1 MSSVVTLPGAANPQR
16 GLRKSMERVLEEL
29 EHVRKDPASDPVHD
43 LRVAI
48 RRCRSVA
55 AVLQEIDPDP
65 AWRELRQLP
74 RKLFRR
80 LGALRDAQVIDEWVK
95 QLAPSDDPLRT
106 KLHAAFAANEP
117 ELREDALRAAE
128 KFDEKSW
135 THLERKVRRRVRLVP
150 PASLAAQCLAVERI
164 EEARDLHA
172 RAQRTD
178 NPNAWHQL
186 RIGIKRF
193 RYTVENL
200 LPEQY
205 AQWSSNLKRLQDL
218 LGEVHDL
225 DVLSAVLKDVC
236 AQDAMQEQDEKDAH
250 AATQIQH
257 AWQETI
263 HRERTHRVETYRQLT
278 LGKTSL
284 WNDWRH
290 GLPQGK
296 RLALASMARL
306 RATARATDTHPKR
319 TAQISRSSI
328 NLFDALRRAH
338 AAPAFGEQSLRRV
351 MRAAARLHGLGR
363 IGRANASHRP
373 TPKAARRFLSE
384 LPMPPSWTYEEWD
397 LLGWSVRFHRGP
409 EPTADRGTFSELT
422 DEQQKNIQ
430 AIAGVL
436 RLARALRKCGVGSCD
451 GLHAEK
457 TADAIILH
465 VPGLTDSVENAT
477 RLAAAKHLLD
487 TYIAR
492 PLVLKTAP
500 RIERAAHPQDNKQNV
515 IALLGD
521 FEAHRDRASEPGNE
535 ASNPPGA
542 EQNREQDIE
551 PRQRSAAAGASD

>member
-29 EHVRKDPASDPVHD
+29 ELVRKDPAPDPVHD

-55 AVLQEIDPDP
+55 AVLQEVDPDP

-74 RKLFRR
+74 KKLFHR
-80 LGALRDAQVIDEWVK
+80 LGDLRDAQVIDEWVK
-95 QLAPSDDPLRT
+95 QLAPSEDPLRT
-106 KLHAAFAANEP
+106 KLQTAFAAKEP
-117 ELREDALRAAE
+117 ELRENALRAAE
-128 KFDEKSW
+128 KFDEKAW
-135 THLERKVRRRVRLVP
+135 AHLERKVRRRVRIVP
-150 PASLAAQCLAVERI
+150 PSGLAAQCLAVERI
-164 EEARDLHA
+164 EEARDLHT

-178 NPNAWHQL
+178 NPKAWHAL

-200 LPEQY
+200 LPDQY
-205 AQWSSNLKRLQDL
+205 ALWSSNLKRLQDL

-225 DVLSAVLKDVC
+225 DVLAETLKKVC
-236 AQDAMQEQDEKDAH
+236 AQEAKEAQDEKQTY

-257 AWQETI
+257 TWQETI
-263 HRERTHRVETYRQLT
+263 HRERSQRVETYRQLT

-306 RATARATDTHPKR
+306 RATARAADTHPKR
-319 TAQISRSSI
+319 TAQISRFSI
-328 NLFDALRRAH
+328 HIFDALRRAH

-363 IGRANASHRP
+363 IGNSRSTRP
-373 TPKAARRFLSE
+373 TPKAARRFLRD

-397 LLGWSVRFHRGP
+397 LLGWAIRFHRGP
-409 EPTADRGTFSELT
+409 EPVADLGTFARLT
-422 DEQQKNIQ
+422 DEEQKNIQ
-430 AIAGVL
+430 AIAGVV
-436 RLARALRKCGVGSCD
+436 RLARALRKCGVGSSD

-457 TADAIILH
+457 TADAIILT
-465 VPGLTDSVENAT
+465 VPCLTDSVENAT
-477 RLAAAKHLLD
+477 RLAAAKHLLE
-487 TYIAR
+487 TYIGR
-492 PLVLKTAP
+492 PLVLKRAPKLDRANPEQDTA
-500 RIERAAHPQDNKQNV
+500 QNV
-515 IALLGD
+515 IALFDD
-521 FEAHRDRASEPGNE
+521 FESHRVQNSESVSDIAPEDHGNE
-535 ASNPPGA
+535 GQQLRHRVAG
-542 EQNREQDIE
+542 
-551 PRQRSAAAGASD
+551 AGASD

>member
-1 MSSVVTLPGAANPQR
+1 MSTVVTLPGAANPQR

-29 EHVRKDPASDPVHD
+29 EHVSNDPAPDPVHD

-55 AVLQEIDPDP
+55 AVLQEVDPDP

-95 QLAPSDDPLRT
+95 HLAPSDDPLRT

-117 ELREDALRAAE
+117 ELRADALRAAE

-205 AQWSSNLKRLQDL
+205 ALWGKNLKRLQDL

-225 DVLSAVLKDVC
+225 DVLAAVLKDVC
-236 AQDAMQEQDEKDAH
+236 AQAAKQTLDEKDVH

-257 AWQETI
+257 QWQEII
-263 HRERTHRVETYRQLT
+263 HRERSQRVETYRQLT

-306 RATARATDTHPKR
+306 RATARATDTHPRR
-319 TAQISRSSI
+319 TAQVSRFSI
-328 NLFDALRRAH
+328 HLFDALRRAH
-338 AAPAFGEQSLRRV
+338 AAPAFGEQALRRV
-351 MRAAARLHGLGR
+351 MRAAARLQGLDR
-363 IGRANASHRP
+363 IGRAKTSNRP
-373 TPKAARRFLSE
+373 TPKAARRFLRD

-397 LLGWSVRFHRGP
+397 LLGWAIRFHRGP
-409 EPTADRGTFSELT
+409 EPTADRGTFSKLL

-436 RLARALRKCGVGSCD
+436 RLARALRKSGVESCE

-457 TADAIILH
+457 TADAIILT
-465 VPGLTDSVENAT
+465 VPGLADSVENAT

-492 PLVLKTAP
+492 PLILKTAP
-500 RIERAAHPQDNKQNV
+500 KIERADRSQDNAQNV

-521 FEAHRDRASEPGNE
+521 FETHRRPVLESTIDPNAETAN
-535 ASNPPGA
+535 
-542 EQNREQDIE
+542 EQNSELR
-551 PRQRSAAAGASD
+551 PRAAAAGGSD

>member
-29 EHVRKDPASDPVHD
+29 EHVSKDPAPDPVHD

-55 AVLQEIDPDP
+55 AVLQEVDPDP

-74 RKLFRR
+74 KKLFRR
-80 LGALRDAQVIDEWVK
+80 LGALRDAQVIDGWVK

-106 KLHAAFAANEP
+106 KLHAEFAAKEP
-117 ELREDALRAAE
+117 ELREDVLKAVE

-150 PASLAAQCLAVERI
+150 PSGLAAQCLAVERI
-164 EEARDLHA
+164 DDARDLHA

-178 NPNAWHQL
+178 NPKAWHAL

-205 AQWSSNLKRLQDL
+205 AIWGRNLKRLQDL

-225 DVLSAVLKDVC
+225 DVLAAVLKDVC
-236 AQDAMQEQDEKDAH
+236 ARDAKEAQDEKNAH

-263 HRERTHRVETYRQLT
+263 HRERSQRVETYRQLT

-290 GLPQGK
+290 GLPQGQ

-319 TAQISRSSI
+319 TAQVSRFSI
-328 NLFDALRRAH
+328 HLFDALRRAH
-338 AAPAFGEQSLRRV
+338 AAPAFGEQALRRV
-351 MRAAARLHGLGR
+351 MRAAARLQGLDR
-363 IGRANASHRP
+363 IGRAKTSDRP
-373 TPKAARRFLSE
+373 TPKAARRFLRD

-397 LLGWSVRFHRGP
+397 LLGWAIRFHRGP
-409 EPTADRGTFSELT
+409 EPTADRGTFSKLL

-436 RLARALRKCGVGSCD
+436 RLARALRKCGVESCD

-457 TADAIILH
+457 TADAIILT

-487 TYIAR
+487 TYVAR

-500 RIERAAHPQDNKQNV
+500 KVERADQPPDNAQNV
-515 IALLGD
+515 IAVLGD
-521 FEAHRDRASEPGNE
+521 FEAHRGPVLEPSNESNTEQTSEPSSE
-535 ASNPPGA
+535 SPPRA
-542 EQNREQDIE
+542 
-551 PRQRSAAAGASD
+551 AAAGAPN